1 MSGIIPNFYTS
12 GVLVMINHISIA
24 VEDPTRTADFLA
36 KLWDGMVLP
45 FPPAEDALIVLAND
59 GKGSAVEVLPA
70 DTVLQPGDGLPDDE
84 NFSHETPTEQN
95 EARFVRTEAKKEFS
109 PVHLNISTHLSIGE
123 VRELAEHHGWRNLV
137 CNRDGGLFQL
147 IEVWVDDRFMLE
159 VMTEKQTARYRE
171 ITDPAFIMSAFG
183 AGILSGASVVG
194 DIGLRA

>member
-1 MSGIIPNFYTS
+1 MSGIIPKFYTL

-24 VEDPTRTADFLA
+24 VEDPVRTADLLV

-45 FPPAEDALIVLAND
+45 FPPAENALIVLAND

-70 DTVLQPGDGLPDDE
+70 DTVLQPGEGLPEDDG
-84 NFSHETPTEQN
+84 FGIDTQTERY

-109 PVHLNISTHLSIGE
+109 PVHLNISTHLSINE
-123 VRELAEHHGWRNLV
+123 VRELAEQNGWRNLV

-147 IEVWVDDRFMLE
+147 IEVWVYDRFMLE
-159 VMTEKQTARYRE
+159 VMTEEQTARYRE

-183 AGILSGASVVG
+183 VGVLPEASIAG